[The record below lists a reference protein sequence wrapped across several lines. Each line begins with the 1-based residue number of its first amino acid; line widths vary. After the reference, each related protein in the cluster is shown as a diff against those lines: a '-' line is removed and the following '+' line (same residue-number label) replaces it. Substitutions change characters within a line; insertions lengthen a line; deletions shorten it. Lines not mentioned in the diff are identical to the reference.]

1 MTRGAVLILITLLL
15 AGLAAGLPLHAR
27 ADELPKIP
35 VKVNADKLDYDRTND
50 VYVAVGH
57 VRVEQEGM
65 KLEADKIVL
74 NNKTG
79 EAVAEGKV
87 YLQEKG
93 DIIRADKLLI
103 NINTRSGII
112 YNGDLFMKK
121 DNLHVKGEKIERKS
135 ETEYHVEKGTFT
147 TCDENEWN
155 LKADVIDLDMDRY
168 ATGRGVSFNMGGV
181 PVLYTPYLLF
191 PVRRQT
197 GLLIPEAGYS
207 SSEGFLMK
215 NSFFWAIS
223 DSQDM
228 TFYSDYRAEHGHGTG
243 VEYRYSNSRDS
254 SGKVF
259 YNYFD
264 SFSRFRDP
272 LNTAGNPDTP
282 GTPDNRWQ
290 FLFQHHEEI
299 AEDLSIR
306 ADINLVS
313 DFAYFTDIE
322 KKSFELT
329 SLPYLDSDLF
339 YIERWD
345 TSSLNLLGQ
354 YAIDLTQK
362 SNENT
367 IQKLPELRY
376 NIFEEKI
383 AGPVHLNFDGS
394 AANFSIQ
401 AGENVMRADF
411 NPRLSAAFGSGLTF
425 TPRAGVRATY
435 YDRSLT
441 SSEPTER
448 KFYYAGADL
457 NARFSRVYGT
467 DGDLGIGR
475 VRHSVEPGISYNY
488 IPDFDQP
495 SIPQLDAVDTVTAQ
509 NRVSGSLTNRLTAH
523 YKDAAG
529 SRSFDLMVFRLSE
542 SYDLNKARNADTTI
556 VSGGT
561 ATVPATPR
569 SELRG
574 ELSIK
579 TPKLLTLS
587 AIASYDTYTHE
598 VISTSE
604 GVTITTDPVKFNVTY
619 QYLREPKTRYLIGGT
634 DIKLGKWNV
643 LWQIWRDLELETNT
657 QQEYQVHY
665 ASQCWGLGIGYVAK
679 PGEKQYLLTLEL
691 KGLGTRKF

>member
-1 MTRGAVLILITLLL
+1 MTRCAVLVLTVLFLT
-15 AGLAAGLPLHAR
+15 GLAAGLPLHAR

-35 VKVNADKLDYDRTND
+35 VKVNADKLDYDRAND

-57 VRVEQEGM
+57 VRVEQEGT
-65 KLEADKIVL
+65 KVEADKIVL

-112 YNGDLFMKK
+112 YNGDVFMSK
-121 DNLHVKGEKIERKS
+121 DNLHFKGEKIERKS

-147 TCDENEWN
+147 TCDEAEWY
-155 LKADVIDLDMDRY
+155 LKADTIDLDMDRY

-207 SSEGFLMK
+207 SSEGFLMR

-223 DSQDM
+223 DFQDM
-228 TFYSDYRAEHGHGTG
+228 TFYSDYRARHGLGTG
-243 VEYRYSNSRDS
+243 AEYRYVNSRDS

-259 YNYFD
+259 YNYFNT
-264 SFSRFRDP
+264 FSRFRN
-272 LNTAGNPDTP
+272 LNTP
-282 GTPDNRWQ
+282 GTPNDRWQ
-290 FLFQHHEEI
+290 FSFEHHEEI
-299 AEDLSIR
+299 AEDLSVR

-322 KKSFELT
+322 TKSLELR
-329 SLPYLDSDLF
+329 SRPYLDSNLF

-345 TSSLNLLGQ
+345 TSTLNLLGQ
-354 YAIDLTQK
+354 YAVDLTQK

-394 AANFSIQ
+394 ATNFSSQ

-411 NPRLSAAFGSGLTF
+411 SPRLSATFGSGLTL

-441 SSEPTER
+441 SAEPTER

-457 NARFSRVYGT
+457 NARFSRVYGA
-467 DGDLGIGR
+467 DRDVGIGR
-475 VRHSVEPGISYNY
+475 IRHSIEPSLSYNY
-488 IPDFDQP
+488 IPAFDQTN
-495 SIPQLDAVDTVTAQ
+495 IPQMDVVDTVTKQ
-509 NRVSGSLTNRLTAH
+509 NLASVSLTNRLTAH

-542 SYDLNKARNADTTI
+542 SYDLNKARSAE
-556 VSGGT
+556 
-561 ATVPATPR
+561 AAAAQPR

-574 ELSIK
+574 ELYIK

-587 AIASYDTYTHE
+587 AIEDYNTYTRE
-598 VISTSE
+598 VVSSSE
-604 GVTITTDPVKFNVTY
+604 GVSIATDRVKFNVTH
-619 QYLREPKTRYLIGGT
+619 QYLREPETKYLIGST
-634 DIKLGKWNV
+634 DVKLGKWD
-643 LWQIWRDLELETNT
+643 LLGQIWRDLVLERNT
-657 QQEYQVHY
+657 QQEYQFHY
-665 ASQCWGLGIGYVAK
+665 ASQCWGLGIMYIAK
-679 PGEKQYLLTLEL
+679 PGEKQYLLTLDL
-691 KGLGTRKF
+691 KGLGALKF

>member
-1 MTRGAVLILITLLL
+1 MTRSAVLVLTVLFLI
-15 AGLAAGLPLHAR
+15 GLAACLPLHAR

-35 VKVNADKLDYDRTND
+35 VRVNADKLDYDRAND
-50 VYVAVGH
+50 VYVAMGH

-65 KLEADKIVL
+65 KVEADKIVL

-79 EAVAEGKV
+79 EAVAEGRV

-93 DIIRADKLLI
+93 DIIRADKLQI

-112 YNGDLFMKK
+112 YNGDVFISK
-121 DNLHVKGEKIERKS
+121 DNLHFKGEKIERKS

-147 TCDENEWN
+147 TCDESEWY
-155 LKADVIDLDMDRY
+155 LKADEIDLDTDRY
-168 ATGRGVSFNMGGV
+168 ATGKRVSFNMGGV
-181 PVLYTPYLLF
+181 PLLYTPYLLF

-228 TFYSDYRAEHGHGTG
+228 TFYSDYRARHGLGTG
-243 VEYRYSNSRDS
+243 AEYRYVNSRDS

-259 YNYFD
+259 FNYFD
-264 SFSRFRDP
+264 TFSRFRD
-272 LNTAGNPDTP
+272 LNTAGTP
-282 GTPDNRWQ
+282 NDRWQ
-290 FLFQHHEEI
+290 FSFEHHEEI
-299 AEDLSIR
+299 AEDLSVR

-313 DFAYFTDIE
+313 DFAYFTDLE
-322 KKSFELT
+322 KRHLEL
-329 SLPYLDSDLF
+329 SARPYLDSNLF

-354 YAIDLTQK
+354 YAVDLTQQ

-394 AANFSIQ
+394 ATNFSSQ

-411 NPRLSAAFGSGLTF
+411 NPRLSAPFGSGLTF

-435 YDRSLT
+435 YDRSLN

-457 NARFSRVYGT
+457 NTRFSRVYGT
-467 DGDLGIGR
+467 DSDLGVGR
-475 VRHSVEPGISYNY
+475 IRHSVEPSISYNY
-488 IPDFDQP
+488 IPHFDQS
-495 SIPQLDAVDTVTAQ
+495 SIPQLDVVDTVTAQ
-509 NRVSGSLTNRLTAH
+509 NLVSVSLINRLTAH

-529 SRSFDLMVFRLSE
+529 SRSFDLLVFRLSE
-542 SYDLNKARNADTTI
+542 SYDLHKARSADAI
-556 VSGGT
+556 V
-561 ATVPATPR
+561 AAQPR
-569 SELRG
+569 SLLRG
-574 ELSIK
+574 ELYVK

-587 AIASYDTYTHE
+587 AIADYDTYTRE
-598 VISTSE
+598 VVSSSE
-604 GVTITTDPVKFNVTY
+604 GMSINTDRVKFNVTH
-619 QYLREPKTRYLIGGT
+619 QYLLEPKTKYLIGDT
-634 DIKLGKWNV
+634 DIKIGKWDV
-643 LWQIWRDLELETNT
+643 IGKIWRDLVLERNT
-657 QQEYQVHY
+657 QQEYQLHY
-665 ASQCWGLGIGYVAK
+665 ASQCWGLGFVYINK
-679 PGEKQYLLTLEL
+679 PGEKQYLLTLDL
-691 KGLGTRKF
+691 KGLGAMKF

>member
-1 MTRGAVLILITLLL
+1 MTRCAVLVLTVLFLT
-15 AGLAAGLPLHAR
+15 GLAAGLPLHAR

-35 VKVNADKLDYDRTND
+35 VNVNADKLDYDRAND

-65 KLEADKIVL
+65 KVEADKIVL

-93 DIIRADKLLI
+93 DIIRADKLQI
-103 NINTRSGII
+103 NVNTKSGII
-112 YNGDLFMKK
+112 YNGDVFMSK
-121 DNLHVKGEKIERKS
+121 DNLHFKGEKIERKS

-147 TCDENEWN
+147 TCDEGEWY
-155 LKADVIDLDMDRY
+155 LKADEIDLDMDRY
-168 ATGRGVSFNMGGV
+168 ASGKGVSFNMGGI

-215 NSFFWAIS
+215 NSFFWALS

-228 TFYSDYRAEHGHGTG
+228 TFYSDYRARHGLGTG
-243 VEYRYSNSRDS
+243 VEYRYVNSRDS

-264 SFSRFRDP
+264 TFSRFRD
-272 LNTAGNPDTP
+272 LNTP
-282 GTPDNRWQ
+282 GTPNDRWQ
-290 FLFQHHEEI
+290 FSFEHHEEI
-299 AEDLSIR
+299 AEDLSLR

-322 KKSFELT
+322 TKSLELR
-329 SLPYLDSDLF
+329 SRPYLDSNLF

-354 YAIDLTQK
+354 YAVDLTQK

-383 AGPVHLNFDGS
+383 AGPLHVNFDGS
-394 AANFSIQ
+394 ATNFSGPT
-401 AGENVMRADF
+401 GENVMRADF

-441 SSEPTER
+441 STEPTQR
-448 KFYYAGADL
+448 QFYYAGADL

-467 DGDLGIGR
+467 DSDLGIGR
-475 VRHSVEPGISYNY
+475 IRHSVEPSISYNY
-488 IPDFDQP
+488 IPEFDQT
-495 SIPQLDAVDTVTAQ
+495 SIPQLDVVDTVTAQ
-509 NRVSGSLTNRLTAH
+509 NLASVSLINRLTAH

-529 SRSFDLMVFRLSE
+529 SRSFDLLVFRLSE
-542 SYDLNKARNADTTI
+542 SYDLNKARSTDA
-556 VSGGT
+556 VT
-561 ATVPATPR
+561 AAQPR

-574 ELSIK
+574 ELYVK

-587 AIASYDTYTHE
+587 AIGDYNTYTRE
-598 VISTSE
+598 VVSSSE
-604 GVTITTDPVKFNVTY
+604 GVSIATDRVKFNVTH
-619 QYLREPKTRYLIGGT
+619 QFLREPETKYLIANT
-634 DIKLGKWNV
+634 DIKFGKWD
-643 LWQIWRDLELETNT
+643 LLGQIWRDLVLERNT
-657 QQEYQVHY
+657 QQEYQLHY
-665 ASQCWGLGIGYVAK
+665 ASQCWGLGIMYVAK
-679 PGEKQYLLTLEL
+679 PGEKQYLLTLDL
-691 KGLGTRKF
+691 KGLGALKF

>member
-1 MTRGAVLILITLLL
+1 
-15 AGLAAGLPLHAR
+15 
-27 ADELPKIP
+27 
-35 VKVNADKLDYDRTND
+35 
-50 VYVAVGH
+50 
-57 VRVEQEGM
+57 
-65 KLEADKIVL
+65 
-74 NNKTG
+74 
-79 EAVAEGKV
+79 
-87 YLQEKG
+87 
-93 DIIRADKLLI
+93 
-103 NINTRSGII
+103 
-112 YNGDLFMKK
+112 
-121 DNLHVKGEKIERKS
+121 
-135 ETEYHVEKGTFT
+135 
-147 TCDENEWN
+147 
-155 LKADVIDLDMDRY
+155 MDRY

-228 TFYSDYRAEHGHGTG
+228 TFYSDYRARHGLGTG
-243 VEYRYSNSRDS
+243 VEYRYINSRDS

-264 SFSRFRDP
+264 TFSRFRD
-272 LNTAGNPDTP
+272 LNTP
-282 GTPDNRWQ
+282 GTPNERWQ
-290 FLFQHHEEI
+290 FSFEHREEI
-299 AEDLSIR
+299 AEDLSVR

-313 DFAYFTDIE
+313 DFAYFTDLE
-322 KKSFELT
+322 KRRLEL
-329 SLPYLDSDLF
+329 SARPYLDSNLF

-354 YAIDLTQK
+354 YAVDLTQQ

-394 AANFSIQ
+394 ATNFFSQ
-401 AGENVMRADF
+401 AEENVMRADF

-457 NARFSRVYGT
+457 NTRFSRVYGT
-467 DGDLGIGR
+467 DSDLGIGR
-475 VRHSVEPGISYNY
+475 IRHSVEPSISYNY
-488 IPDFDQP
+488 IPHSDQS
-495 SIPQLDAVDTVTAQ
+495 SIPQLDVVDTVTAQ
-509 NRVSGSLTNRLTAH
+509 NLVSVSLINRLTAH

-529 SRSFDLMVFRLSE
+529 SRSFDLLVFRLSE
-542 SYDLNKARNADTTI
+542 SYDLNKARSADAI
-556 VSGGT
+556 V
-561 ATVPATPR
+561 AAQPR

-574 ELSIK
+574 ELYVK

-587 AIASYDTYTHE
+587 AIANYDTYTRE
-598 VISTSE
+598 IVSSSE
-604 GVTITTDPVKFNVTY
+604 GMSINTDRVKFNVSH
-619 QYLREPKTRYLIGGT
+619 QYLLEPKTKYLIGDT
-634 DIKLGKWNV
+634 DIKIGKWDV
-643 LWQIWRDLELETNT
+643 IGKIWRDLVLERNT
-657 QQEYQVHY
+657 QQEYQLHY
-665 ASQCWGLGIGYVAK
+665 ASQCWGLGIVYINK
-679 PGEKQYLLTLEL
+679 PGEKQFLLTLDL
-691 KGLGTRKF
+691 KGLGTMKF

>member
-1 MTRGAVLILITLLL
+1 MTRGAVLVLTVLFLTC
-15 AGLAAGLPLHAR
+15 LAAGLPLHAR
-27 ADELPKIP
+27 AEEIPKKIP
-35 VKVNADKLDYDRTND
+35 VTVNADKLDYDRAND

-65 KLEADKIVL
+65 KVEADKIVL

-79 EAVAEGKV
+79 EAAAEGSV

-103 NINTRSGII
+103 NINTRSGIM
-112 YNGDLFMKK
+112 YNGDVFMSK
-121 DNLHVKGEKIERKS
+121 DNLHFKGEKIERKS

-147 TCDENEWN
+147 TCDEDEWY
-155 LKADVIDLDMDRY
+155 LKADIIDLDMDRY
-168 ATGRGVSFNMGGV
+168 ATGKGVSFNMGGV

-228 TFYSDYRAEHGHGTG
+228 TFYSDYRARHGLGTG
-243 VEYRYSNSRDS
+243 LEYRYVNSRDS

-264 SFSRFRDP
+264 TFSRYKP
-272 LNTAGNPDTP
+272 PD
-282 GTPDNRWQ
+282 TPDNRWQ
-290 FLFQHHEEI
+290 FSFEHHEEI
-299 AEDLSIR
+299 AEDLSVR

-322 KKSFELT
+322 TKSLDLR
-329 SLPYLDSDLF
+329 SRPYLDSNLF

-383 AGPVHLNFDGS
+383 AGPLHLNFDGS
-394 AANFSIQ
+394 ATNFSGPT
-401 AGENVMRADF
+401 GENVMRADF

-435 YDRSLT
+435 YDRSLV

-457 NARFSRVYGT
+457 NARFSRAYGT
-467 DGDLGIGR
+467 DSDLGIGR

-488 IPDFDQP
+488 IPEFDQT
-495 SIPQLDAVDTVTAQ
+495 SIPQLDVVDAVTQQ
-509 NRVSGSLTNRLTAH
+509 NLASVSLTNRLTAH

-529 SRSFDLMVFRLSE
+529 SRSFDLMVLRLSE
-542 SYDLNKARNADTTI
+542 SYDLNKARSEAASAAQRRT
-556 VSGGT
+556 
-561 ATVPATPR
+561 
-569 SELRG
+569 ELRG
-574 ELSIK
+574 ELYVK

-587 AIASYDTYTHE
+587 AIANYNTYTRE
-598 VISTSE
+598 VVSSSE
-604 GVTITTDPVKFNVTY
+604 GVNINTDPVKFHVTH
-619 QYLREPKTRYLIGGT
+619 QYLREPKTKYLIGDV
-634 DIKLGKWNV
+634 DIKLGKWDV
-643 LWQIWRDLELETNT
+643 FGKIWRDLVLERNT
-657 QQEYQVHY
+657 QQEYQLHY
-665 ASQCWGLGIGYVAK
+665 TSQCWGLGIMYIAK
-679 PGEKQYLLTLEL
+679 PEEKQYLLTLEL
-691 KGLGTRKF
+691 KGLGTLKF